1 MTPGRNGLMQVHS
14 CESRRY
20 SRRIKYCSHFVN
32 SNNTSFNNNKSFVI
46 DKCYSF
52 TDIYLLVRVSFEYKV
67 CLMPVFD
74 TMFLIHNY
82 ATDFEQYIFVNL
94 SLECNGSVIKS
105 RLIFRL
111 SNSIYFRLIAPHL
124 KKLIIEESILSFF
137 KGEDIR

>member
-1 MTPGRNGLMQVHS
+1 MQVHS

-67 CLMPVFD
+67 CLMRMPVFD

-94 SLECNGSVIKS
+94 SLECNDSVIKS

-111 SNSIYFRLIAPHL
+111 SNSIYFRLIAE
-124 KKLIIEESILSFF
+124 IIEESILSFF
-137 KGEDIR
+137 

>member
-1 MTPGRNGLMQVHS
+1 MQVHS

-67 CLMPVFD
+67 CLMRMPVFD

-111 SNSIYFRLIAPHL
+111 SNSIYFRLIAE
-124 KKLIIEESILSFF
+124 IIEESILSFF
-137 KGEDIR
+137 